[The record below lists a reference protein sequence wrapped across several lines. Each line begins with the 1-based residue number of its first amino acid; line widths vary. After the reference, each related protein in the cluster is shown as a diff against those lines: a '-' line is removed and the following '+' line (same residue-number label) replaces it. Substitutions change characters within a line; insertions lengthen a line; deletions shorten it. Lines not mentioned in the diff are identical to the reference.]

1 MFKQTAKQDLSSAC
15 KQNAKQNAS
24 TCTYVRTYVLTK
36 NHSPLGC
43 YLTFGDAREG
53 ATKNA

>member
-1 MFKQTAKQDLSSAC
+1 VFKQTAKQDLSSAC
-15 KQNAKQNAS
+15 KQTAKQNAS
-24 TCTYVRTYVLTK
+24 TCTYVRTYGLTK

-53 ATKNA
+53 ATENA